1 MTTAG
6 DRGGTREGTAV
17 GNVGAGSGGSARGA
31 APPRDRRRVAG
42 GWAAVWLAAAALVA
56 VATVSG
62 AAPEQPPTAG
72 ARSAASA
79 RVPEQA
85 PRQQTYA
92 GGDCDTQ
99 VSPDPD
105 SGSRNGLAVQKI
117 KDRGKLIAGVT
128 QNSYLWSHRNAD
140 GELAGFDIDLV
151 KQLAGSLLGDREAV
165 EFRTVPIDRRQQAL
179 EDGEVDVL
187 VQTMP
192 ITCRALQGTPEQ
204 PAVDF
209 SSPYFETGQ
218 RVLVPEHSDITGFN
232 RTLKGKTVCTAY
244 GSSGYELLSGEGQE
258 KYGAWM
264 RGRPN
269 ALDCLM
275 LLQLSRVDA
284 VLTDSGLA
292 AGMAAQEDGTRL
304 VGPQIG
310 EDSYGVAVK
319 DGSDDL
325 LRAVNGILEEGR
337 ESAWQQSYDRW
348 LKDWL
353 GPAGPPAPQYG

>member
-1 MTTAG
+1 MEKA
-6 DRGGTREGTAV
+6 
-17 GNVGAGSGGSARGA
+17 GAGSGGAGRRA
-31 APPRDRRRVAG
+31 APAHDRRRVAEG
-42 GWAAVWLAAAALVA
+42 RAAVWLAAAALVA
-56 VATVSG
+56 LPAAG
-62 AAPEQPPTAG
+62 CAAPQEATTPG
-72 ARSAASA
+72 ARSAAQAGA
-79 RVPEQA
+79 RAGA
-85 PRQQTYA
+85 PVEAPGQRTPL
-92 GGDCDTQ
+92 GEDCDTE
-99 VSPDPD
+99 VSPAPG
-105 SGSRNGLAVQKI
+105 SGTQNGAGVKKI
-117 KDRGKLIAGVT
+117 KDRGTLIAGVA
-128 QNSYLWSHRNAD
+128 QNSYLWSHRNAE
-140 GELAGFDIDLV
+140 GGLAGFDIDLV
-151 KQLAGSLLGDREAV
+151 KQLADALLGDREAV

-192 ITCRALQGTPEQ
+192 ITCRALKGTPEE

-218 RVLVPEHSDITGFN
+218 RVLVPEHSDITGFD

-258 KYGAWM
+258 EYGAWM

-284 VLTDSGLA
+284 VVTDSGLA
-292 AGMAAQEDGTRL
+292 AGLAAQEDGTRL
-304 VGPQIG
+304 AGPQIG

-319 DGSDDL
+319 HGTDDL
-325 LRAVNGILEEGR
+325 LRVVNATLEEAG
-337 ESAWQQSYDRW
+337 ESAWQESYDRW

-353 GPAGPPAPQYG
+353 GPAGPPAPRYG

>member
-1 MTTAG
+1 VAVPTAG
-6 DRGGTREGTAV
+6 C
-17 GNVGAGSGGSARGA
+17 A
-31 APPRDRRRVAG
+31 A
-42 GWAAVWLAAAALVA
+42 
-56 VATVSG
+56 SQQ
-62 AAPEQPPTAG
+62 APTTG
-72 ARSAASA
+72 ARSAAQA
-79 RVPEQA
+79 GAPGAPGAAGTAAEA
-85 PRQQTYA
+85 PRQGTPA
-92 GGDCDTQ
+92 GEDCDTT
-99 VSPDPD
+99 VSPAPG
-105 SGSRNGLAVQKI
+105 SGSQNGPAVTKI
-117 KDRGKLIAGVT
+117 KDRGELIAGVA
-128 QNSYLWSHRNAD
+128 QNSYLWSHRTTED
-140 GELAGFDIDLV
+140 ELAGFDIDLV
-151 KQLAGSLLGDREAV
+151 KQLADALLGDPGAV

-179 EDGEVDVL
+179 AEGEVDVL
-187 VQTMP
+187 VQAMP
-192 ITCRALQGTPEQ
+192 ITCRALQGTPEE

-304 VGPQIG
+304 AGPQVG
-310 EDSYGVAVK
+310 DDSYGVAVK
-319 DGSDDL
+319 DGADDL
-325 LRAVNGILEEGR
+325 LRVVNATLEQAGEG
-337 ESAWQQSYDRW
+337 AWQQSYDRW
-348 LKDWL
+348 LRPWL
-353 GPAGPPAPQYG
+353 GPAQPPSPRYG

>member
-1 MTTAG
+1 MTAG
-6 DRGGTREGTAV
+6 DRGGMREGTAV
-17 GNVGAGSGGSARGA
+17 ANVGAGSGGSARGA
-31 APPRDRRRVAG
+31 APSRDRRRVAG

-56 VATVSG
+56 VSTVSG
-62 AAPEQPPTAG
+62 AAPEQAPTAG
-72 ARSAASA
+72 ARSAVQAV
-79 RVPEQA
+79 VPEQA
-85 PRQQTYA
+85 PRQQPSA
-92 GGDCDTQ
+92 EEDCNTK
-99 VSPDPD
+99 VSPDPK
-105 SGSRNGLAVQKI
+105 SGSRNGAAVKKI
-117 KDRGKLIAGVT
+117 RDRGELIAGVA
-128 QNSYLWSHRNAD
+128 QNSYLWSHRDAE

-151 KQLAGSLLGDREAV
+151 KQLADSLLGDPEAV

-187 VQTMP
+187 VQAMP
-192 ITCRALQGTPEQ
+192 ITCRALKGTPEE

-244 GSSGYELLSGEGQE
+244 GSSGYELLSGEDQE
-258 KYGAWM
+258 KHGAWM
-264 RGRPN
+264 RGRSN

-319 DGSDDL
+319 HGTDDL
-325 LRAVNGILEEGR
+325 LRVVNDTLERAG
-337 ESAWQQSYDRW
+337 ESAWQESYDSW

>member
-1 MTTAG
+1 MTAG
-6 DRGGTREGTAV
+6 DRGGMREETAV

-31 APPRDRRRVAG
+31 APPCDRRRVAG
-42 GWAAVWLAAAALVA
+42 VWAAVWLAAATLVT
-56 VATVSG
+56 VPTVSG
-62 AAPEQPPTAG
+62 AAPQQAPTAG
-72 ARSAASA
+72 ARSAAQA
-79 RVPEQA
+79 GVPEQA
-85 PRQQTYA
+85 PRQPTSA
-92 GGDCDTQ
+92 GEDCDTK
-99 VSPDPD
+99 VSPDPK
-105 SGSRNGLAVQKI
+105 SGSRNGAAVKKI
-117 KDRGKLIAGVT
+117 KDRGKLIAGVA
-128 QNSYLWSHRNAD
+128 QNSNLWSHRNAK

-151 KQLAGSLLGDREAV
+151 KQLADSLLGDREAV

-179 EDGEVDVL
+179 EHGEVDVL
-187 VQTMP
+187 VQAMP
-192 ITCRALQGTPEQ
+192 ITCRALKGTPEE

-258 KYGAWM
+258 KYAAWM
-264 RGRPN
+264 RGRPG

-292 AGMAAQEDGTRL
+292 AGLAAQEDGTRL

-310 EDSYGVAVK
+310 KDSYGVAVK
-319 DGSDDL
+319 HGTDDL
-325 LRAVNGILEEGR
+325 LRVVNSTLEKAG
-337 ESAWQQSYDRW
+337 ESAWQKSYDRW

-353 GPAGPPAPQYG
+353 GPAKPPAPQYG

>member
-1 MTTAG
+1 MTAG
-6 DRGGTREGTAV
+6 DRGGMREETAV

-31 APPRDRRRVAG
+31 APPCVRRRVAG
-42 GWAAVWLAAAALVA
+42 VWAAVWLAAATLVT
-56 VATVSG
+56 VPTVSG
-62 AAPEQPPTAG
+62 AAPQQAPTAG
-72 ARSAASA
+72 ARSAAQA
-79 RVPEQA
+79 GVPEQA
-85 PRQQTYA
+85 PRQPMSA
-92 GGDCDTQ
+92 GEDCDTK
-99 VSPDPD
+99 VSPDPKG
-105 SGSRNGLAVQKI
+105 GSQNGAAVKKI
-117 KDRGKLIAGVT
+117 KDRGKLIAGVA
-128 QNSYLWSHRNAD
+128 QNSNLWSHRNAK

-151 KQLAGSLLGDREAV
+151 KQLADSLLGDREAV

-179 EDGEVDVL
+179 EHGEVDVL
-187 VQTMP
+187 VQAMP
-192 ITCRALQGTPEQ
+192 ITCRALEGTPEE

-264 RGRPN
+264 RGRPG

-292 AGMAAQEDGTRL
+292 AGLAAQEDGTRL

-319 DGSDDL
+319 HGTDDL
-325 LRAVNGILEEGR
+325 LRVVNSTLEKAG
-337 ESAWQQSYDRW
+337 ESAWQKSYDRW

-353 GPAGPPAPQYG
+353 GPAKPPAPQYG

>member
-1 MTTAG
+1 MTAG
-6 DRGGTREGTAV
+6 ARGGMREETAV
-17 GNVGAGSGGSARGA
+17 GNVAAGSGGSARGA
-31 APPRDRRRVAG
+31 APPCDRRRVAG
-42 GWAAVWLAAAALVA
+42 VWAAVWLAAAALVT
-56 VATVSG
+56 VPTVSG
-62 AAPEQPPTAG
+62 AAPQQAPTAG
-72 ARSAASA
+72 ARSAAQA
-79 RVPEQA
+79 GVPEQA
-85 PRQQTYA
+85 PRQPMSA
-92 GGDCDTQ
+92 GEDCDTK
-99 VSPDPD
+99 VSPDPK
-105 SGSRNGLAVQKI
+105 SGSQNGAAVKKI
-117 KDRGKLIAGVT
+117 KGRGKLIAGVA
-128 QNSYLWSHRNAD
+128 QNSNLWSHRNAK

-151 KQLAGSLLGDREAV
+151 KQLADSLLGDREAV

-179 EDGEVDVL
+179 EHGEVDVL
-187 VQTMP
+187 VQAMP
-192 ITCRALQGTPEQ
+192 ITCRALEGTPEE

-232 RTLKGKTVCTAY
+232 GTLKGKTVCTAY

-264 RGRPN
+264 RGRPG

-292 AGMAAQEDGTRL
+292 AGLAAQEDGTRL

-319 DGSDDL
+319 HGTDDL
-325 LRAVNGILEEGR
+325 LRVVNSTLEKAG
-337 ESAWQQSYDRW
+337 ESAWQKSYDRW

-353 GPAGPPAPQYG
+353 GPAKPPAPQYG